1 MAPVRSRRLAAATI
15 AVALYAASR
24 RVTTAA
30 AADVSVQQDI
40 LNVRL
45 LALRAG
51 CGAGGCMD
59 ETAAALQRFGCAGI
73 KGFPTLSMMRAR
85 CPPPDDGGLSIQA
98 DLASLPNVV
107 AVVDDFVV
115 ETSVP
120 IDGVSDLDEAAT
132 RQVITG
138 GIRGYWGLDRI
149 DQRALPLDGSYTYD
163 CFPSAGAGV
172 DVFVLDTGCRS
183 SHEQFGGR
191 ASSVF
196 ASSVAVR
203 GRSRAAADG
212 NGHGTHCAGT
222 VGGVEAGVAKA
233 ATLRCIKVLSDRGSG
248 SFSDILAGIE
258 EVAAF
263 KAAAPTTRKVVM
275 SMSLGGRARGRQSA
289 EDTAV
294 DRAAALGVIPV
305 VAAGN
310 SAIDACA
317 FTPARAASAITVANG
332 DYTDA
337 VARSSNT
344 GACVDVIAPG
354 TQILS
359 ADARSDTGLRFLS
372 GTSMAAPHVSGIV
385 ALLLGDRPDG
395 AALTSADVKALLTR
409 GAPTVG
415 GYALGYVAGG
425 CGNGGRRGRPAPP
438 PVDGGDSDDD
448 ADATPVPT
456 AKPTPAPTPRSRLPS
471 WWLDLFK

>member
-1 MAPVRSRRLAAATI
+1 MAPLRSCRVAAATV
-15 AVALYAASR
+15 AAALYAASR
-24 RVTTAA
+24 PAAVA
-30 AADVSVQQDI
+30 AADLSVQKDI
-40 LNVRL
+40 LHVQL
-45 LALRAG
+45 LSLKKGCGSGRCMDQTATALRDAG
-51 CGAGGCMD
+51 C
-59 ETAAALQRFGCAGI
+59 ESI

-85 CPPPDDGGLSIQA
+85 CPPPKGDFSAQKDLS
-98 DLASLPNVV
+98 SMPNVV

-120 IDGVSDLDEAAT
+120 INEVSDLDEAAT

-149 DQRALPLDGSYTYD
+149 DQRSLPLDGSYTYD

-183 SHEQFGGR
+183 SHQQFAGR

-196 ASSVAVR
+196 ASSPSTGGRGSRTAV
-203 GRSRAAADG
+203 DG

-222 VGGVEAGVAKA
+222 VGGVESGVAKA

-248 SFSDILAGIE
+248 SFSEILAGIE

-275 SMSLGGRARGRQSA
+275 SMSLGGRARSGQSA

-294 DRAAALGVIPV
+294 NRAAELGVIPV

-317 FTPARAASAITVANG
+317 FTPARAESAITVANG
-332 DYTDA
+332 DYNDA

-344 GACVDVIAPG
+344 GECVDIIAPG

-385 ALLLGDRPDG
+385 ALLLGDRADG
-395 AALTSADVKALLTR
+395 ASLKSADVKQLLTQ
-409 GAPTVG
+409 GAPNVG
-415 GYALGYVAGG
+415 GYTLGYVADG
-425 CGNGGRRGRPAPP
+425 CRAQPE
-438 PVDGGDSDDD
+438 
-448 ADATPVPT
+448 
-456 AKPTPAPTPRSRLPS
+456 PTPGYGRDKAPVTPTPSPSPTPERRSRLPS
-471 WWLDLFK
+471 WWLDLFQ

>member
-1 MAPVRSRRLAAATI
+1 
-15 AVALYAASR
+15 
-24 RVTTAA
+24 
-30 AADVSVQQDI
+30 
-40 LNVRL
+40 
-45 LALRAG
+45 
-51 CGAGGCMD
+51 MD
-59 ETAAALQRFGCAGI
+59 ETAAALTGLGCEGVTA
-73 KGFPTLSMMRAR
+73 FPTLSMMRAR
-85 CPPPDDGGLSIQA
+85 CPPPDGGLSVQA
-98 DLASLPNVV
+98 DLTSLPNVV

-120 IDGVSDLDEAAT
+120 IGAVSDLDEAAT

-183 SHEQFGGR
+183 THEQFAGR

-196 ASSVAVR
+196 ASSSPSA
-203 GRSRAAADG
+203 GRSRAEAADG

-222 VGGVEAGVAKA
+222 VGGVESGVAKA

-263 KAAAPTTRKVVM
+263 KAAAPSTRKVVM
-275 SMSLGGRARGRQSA
+275 SMSLGGRARGGRSA

-359 ADARSDTGLRFLS
+359 ADARSDGGLRFLS
-372 GTSMAAPHVSGIV
+372 GTSMAAPHVAGIV
-385 ALLLGDRPDG
+385 ALLLGDRADG
-395 AALTSADVKALLTR
+395 AALSSADVKALLTR
-409 GAPTVG
+409 GAPAVG
-415 GYALGYVAGG
+415 G
-425 CGNGGRRGRPAPP
+425 RAPP
-438 PVDGGDSDDD
+438 GARPFKGGEGRG
-448 ADATPVPT
+448 AG
-456 AKPTPAPTPRSRLPS
+456 AP
-471 WWLDLFK
+471 